1 MAFKIKDGI
10 PTKLKINAKVGS
22 GGVTSG
28 CLCVITGS
36 ALGITVVKAA
46 AALSAG
52 TLVGIAT
59 DTVLSG
65 SYVDVELIGNHIIT
79 GSVTGSSKTS
89 LVETDKLSTFD
100 ISDEN
105 TVNLDDN
112 TGGSFVYVGNY
123 DSTQSTAD
131 FMATE
136 AAKFI

>member
-1 MAFKIKDGI
+1 MAFRFKDGI
-10 PTKLKINAKVGS
+10 PTKLKINAKVGT
-22 GGVTSG
+22 GGVTAG

-52 TLVGIAT
+52 TLLGIAT
-59 DTVLSG
+59 ETVTAG
-65 SYVDVELIGNHIIT
+65 NYAEIEVVGNHILT

-89 LVETDKLSTFD
+89 LVETDKLTTFD

-105 TVNLDDN
+105 TINLDDT

-123 DSTQSTAD
+123 DSTQGTAD
-131 FMATE
+131 FMVTE